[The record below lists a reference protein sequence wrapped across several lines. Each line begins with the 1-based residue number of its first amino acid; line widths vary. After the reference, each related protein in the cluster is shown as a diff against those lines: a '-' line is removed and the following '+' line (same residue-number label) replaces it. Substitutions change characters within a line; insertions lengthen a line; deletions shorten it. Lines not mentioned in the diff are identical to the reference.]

1 MSGFIHLHTHSEY
14 SLLDG
19 AARISGLVERAVELD
34 MPALALTDHGYMY
47 GAIDFYQTAMK
58 AGIKPILGC
67 EVYFV
72 PERQLGGGK
81 VPFYH
86 LLLLAK
92 NDTGYRNLMALVSD
106 AAING
111 YYYKPQVDLASLER
125 HAEGLI
131 GTSACMSGILS
142 KSIELGAPEEARRW
156 AEIYAGVFAP
166 GDFYIELQEQGLVA
180 DNGVSQ
186 RQINRELSAIASE
199 MGLATIAT
207 NDIHYLDKRD
217 ALAQDMLL
225 CISTGSTIDEPG
237 RLKFSCD
244 EFYMKSA
251 EEMAAALPEYAEALS
266 NTLEVAEK
274 CDVSIEFKRVILPSF
289 DVPGDKP
296 EDDYLRERCAEGI
309 RWRYGDS
316 PSPEVLERLDSE
328 LDIIISKGFAAYFL
342 IVSDF
347 TNWARE
353 QGIGVGPGRGS
364 AAGSIVAYA
373 LGITNLDPIENGL
386 LFERFLSSERTEMPD
401 IDMDFDDER
410 RGDVIDYVRRLY
422 GEDHVAQIIT
432 FGTLKARQAIK
443 DAGRVLGYPYG
454 IPDRIAKMI
463 PAMPLDITLEE
474 ALRGSKDPK
483 RQVKPAA
490 ELVADYEANADT
502 RRIIDAAIPLNG
514 LKRGEGVHAAGVVIS
529 PEPLHVFLPV
539 KRDTKGGT
547 IITQWDGPTVADL
560 GMLKMDFLGLATLTR
575 IAKAV
580 TAVRERYGVEL
591 DMDTIPKDDAK
602 TWALLQRAD
611 TDGVFQVESP
621 GMKRVLRDLKPTGIA
636 DLVAVVALFRPGPM
650 DSIDDFVARKHG
662 RAAVTY
668 YDDRLRYILEE
679 TYGAIVY
686 QEQVMRISMEMAGF
700 SAAKADK
707 LRKAMG
713 KKIQEVMD
721 ALYPEFIEG
730 SVSRGYDKRV
740 AEQVWRDIAKFA
752 EYAFNK
758 SHAAAYGVL
767 AYQTA
772 YLKAH
777 YPFEYM
783 ASVLTSYTGK
793 TDEIVKYVA
802 ACNTAGMTVLPP
814 DVNSSGRDFTS
825 VGDAIRFGLAGI
837 RGVGE
842 GVVETIVAERRVGGP
857 FSSLHDFCSR
867 VDMRQANKKTL
878 EALIKGGAFDS
889 TGYTRKHLFSLLDA
903 AVDAAVK
910 RQRDAEAGQTSLFD
924 IFDATDH
931 GMDDEVPPPDGDEW
945 DKGVKLGFE
954 KEMLGIYV
962 SDHPLSDIAE
972 VIRQARTLSLGAAD
986 EFREGQTGWFAGVIS
1001 SVETIATKRGEMMA
1015 KFVIED
1021 LEGSVSGI
1029 MFPNIYDRFRDVLT
1043 VDAIVRVRGRLER
1056 DDRAARG
1063 WQIKTVEME
1072 RLTAEGHFE
1081 RPPGVLWVRTSAAV
1095 LGNGA
1100 GAMFKTILTRYPGQ
1114 DRVQVQL
1121 QGESGVKVLKMGDEF
1136 KVDAGAVGLHAELKE
1151 LLGEGA
1157 VWEG

>member
-1 MSGFIHLHTHSEY
+1 MSGFVHLHTHSEY

-19 AARISGLVERAVELD
+19 AARVPKLVQRAVDLE

-47 GAIDFYQTAMK
+47 GAIDFYRTATA
-58 AGIKPILGC
+58 AGIKPIIGC

-72 PERQLGGGK
+72 PERQLTGGK

-106 AAING
+106 AAVNG
-111 YYYKPQVDLASLER
+111 FYYKPQVDLASLKR

-142 KSIELGAPEEARRW
+142 KSIERGEPEEARRW
-156 AEIYAGVFAP
+156 AETYARVFAP
-166 GDFYIELQEQGLVA
+166 GDFYIELQEQGLSA
-180 DNGVSQ
+180 ENGVSQ
-186 RQINRELSAIASE
+186 RQINRELASIASD
-199 MGLATIAT
+199 MGLGMVAT
-207 NDIHYLDKRD
+207 NDIHYLDRAD
-217 ALAQDMLL
+217 AEAQDMLL

-244 EFYMKSA
+244 EFFMKTA
-251 EEMAAALPEYAEALS
+251 EEMTAALPEYAEAIS
-266 NTLEVAEK
+266 TTVEVAEK
-274 CDVSIEFKRVILPSF
+274 CNVNIEFNRVILPAF
-289 DVPGDKP
+289 DVPDGKP
-296 EDDYLRERCAEGI
+296 EDRYLRELCAEGI
-309 RWRYGDS
+309 RWRYGDE
-316 PSPEVLERLDSE
+316 PSEEVMERLEGE

-347 TNWARE
+347 TNWARKE
-353 QGIGVGPGRGS
+353 GIGVGPGRGS
-364 AAGSIVAYA
+364 AAGSIVAYS
-373 LGITNLDPIENGL
+373 LGITNLDPLENGL

-432 FGTLKARQAIK
+432 FGTLKARQAIR
-443 DAGRVLGYPYG
+443 DSGRVLGYPYG
-454 IPDRIAKMI
+454 IPDRISKMV

-474 ALRGSKDPK
+474 ALFGNDDPK
-483 RQVKPAA
+483 RKIKPCA
-490 ELVADYEANADT
+490 ELVADYETNTDT
-502 RRIIDAAIPLNG
+502 KRILDAAMPLNG
-514 LKRGEGVHAAGVVIS
+514 LKRGEGIHAAGVVIS

-539 KRDTKGGT
+539 KKDTKGGT
-547 IITQWDGPTVADL
+547 VITQWDGPTVAEL
-560 GMLKMDFLGLATLTR
+560 GLLKMDFLGLATLTR

-580 TAVRERYGVEL
+580 TAIEERYGVAL
-591 DMDTIPKDDAK
+591 DMDTLPKDDPE

-621 GMKRVLRDLKPTGIA
+621 GMKRVLRDLKPTCIA

-662 RAAVTY
+662 RAAITY
-668 YDDRLRYILEE
+668 YDERLAYILKE

-700 SAAKADK
+700 PAAKAEK

-730 SVSRGYDKRV
+730 SVSRGYDKRI
-740 AEQVWRDIAKFA
+740 AEQVWRDVAKFA

-802 ACNTAGMTVLPP
+802 ACNSAGMKVLPP

-837 RGVGE
+837 RGVGA
-842 GVVETIVAERRVGGP
+842 GAVDTIVAERRENGE
-857 FSSLHDFCSR
+857 FTSLHDFCNR

-889 TGYTRKHLFSLLDA
+889 TGYTRKHLFALLDS

-910 RQRDAEAGQTSLFD
+910 RQRDADSGQTSLFEV
-924 IFDATDH
+924 FDAADH
-931 GMDDEVPPPDGDEW
+931 GMDDNVPAPDGDEW
-945 DKGVKLGFE
+945 EKGVKLGFE

-972 VIRQARTLSLGAAD
+972 AIRAARTYATSATD
-986 EFREGQTGWFAGVIS
+986 EFRDGTTGWFAGVIS
-1001 SVETIATKRGEMMA
+1001 SIEKLATKRGEMMA
-1015 KFVIED
+1015 KFVLED
-1021 LEGSVSGI
+1021 LEGTVGGI
-1029 MFPNIYDRFRDVLT
+1029 MFPNIYERYREIVT
-1043 VDAIVRVRGRLER
+1043 VDAVVRVRGRLER
-1056 DDRAARG
+1056 DDRADRG
-1063 WQIKTVEME
+1063 WQLKVTEVEK
-1072 RLTAEGHFE
+1072 LTDDGRFE
-1081 RPPGVLWVRTSAAV
+1081 RPPGVLWVRASATL
-1095 LGNGA
+1095 LGNGGGVA
-1100 GAMFKTILTRYPGQ
+1100 FKEILRRYPGA
-1114 DRVQVQL
+1114 DSVQVEL
-1121 QGESGVKVLKMGDEF
+1121 RGEGGVKALKMGDEF
-1136 KVDAGAVGLHAELKE
+1136 KVDANAVGLHAELKE
-1151 LLGEGA
+1151 LLGESA